1 MPAPE
6 PAVGA
11 GGAGVIAS
19 TRPETAVGPRTGTL
33 LGDAAGPTGA
43 WQVLP
48 HRHRTSARSRTRERD
63 PPRPAPILTIL
74 GRAPPRGP
82 AAGSVVPHLRE
93 ATMKFFQ
100 RLGRSLM
107 LPVAVLPVAAILSG
121 IGYWILTATGNDANL
136 VGVFFQTAGGA
147 LLDNLP
153 LLFAIGVS
161 LGMATKP
168 DGTSALAGLVSWLVV
183 TTLLSAENVALF
195 QGIDEAEVDLA
206 FSNLENVF
214 VGILCGLIGA
224 WSYDRF
230 KETELPDA
238 LAFFSGRRSVAIVS
252 AGLSLVLALVLF
264 FVWPL
269 AFGGLVAFGEFILTL
284 GPVGVGLYGFLNR
297 LLIPLG
303 LHHALN
309 SVFWFDVAGINDL
322 GNFLDGSG
330 TYGVTGQY
338 MTGFFPIMMFG
349 LPGAALAMYV
359 TAKTSRRKVAAGVLF
374 SSAVAAFFVGVTEPL
389 EFAFMFLAPG
399 LYLLHA
405 LFTGISMAISA
416 LLPVRM
422 GFGFSGGFIDLVLGW
437 VNPMAQNP
445 WAIPLMGIFWFAV
458 YFLAF
463 RWIILRFDLKTPG
476 RDDSFDGRVEGEDAA
491 SDGRYAATA
500 TAFLAALGGAS
511 NITDLENCATRL
523 RMELADVS
531 KVDEAAL
538 KRAGAAGTMKPGG
551 NSVQVIYG
559 TSVQFVKDAMERIMS
574 GTDRPVAEEDVR
586 ALEEQDAA
594 GAGGGSATALR
605 ASSLVRLRRPVE
617 GTSVPLEQVPD
628 PTFAQGVMGP
638 GIAIEPADGLV
649 LAPAEGT
656 VAHVFPTGHAV
667 ALTLEDGVEVLIHV
681 GLDTVEMKGHG
692 FETLVATGD
701 RVVAGTPLL
710 RADLAA
716 IRAAGHP
723 TVTPV
728 IVMNDP
734 GARIELV

>member
-1 MPAPE
+1 
-6 PAVGA
+6 
-11 GGAGVIAS
+11 
-19 TRPETAVGPRTGTL
+19 
-33 LGDAAGPTGA
+33 
-43 WQVLP
+43 
-48 HRHRTSARSRTRERD
+48 
-63 PPRPAPILTIL
+63 
-74 GRAPPRGP
+74 
-82 AAGSVVPHLRE
+82 
-93 ATMKFFQ
+93 MKFFQ

-136 VGVFFQTAGGA
+136 AGVFFQTAGGA

-161 LGMATKP
+161 IGMATKP

-183 TTLLSAENVALF
+183 TTLLAPENVALF
-195 QGIDEAEVDLA
+195 QGIEEAEVNLA

-238 LAFFSGRRSVAIVS
+238 LAFFAGRRSVAIVS

-264 FVWPL
+264 FIWPL
-269 AFGGLVAFGEFILTL
+269 VFSGLVAFGEFILTL
-284 GPVGVGLYGFLNR
+284 GPLGVGLYGFLNR

-322 GNFLDGSG
+322 GNFLDGTG

-359 TAKTSRRKVAAGVLF
+359 TARTSRRKVAAGVLF

-399 LYLLHA
+399 LYVVHA

-445 WAIPLMGIFWFAV
+445 WAIPLMGIVWFAV

-463 RWIILRFDLKTPG
+463 RAIILKFDLKTPG
-476 RDDSFDGRVEGEDAA
+476 RDDSLDGRVEGEDAA
-491 SDGRYAATA
+491 ADGKYAATA
-500 TAFLAALGGAS
+500 TAFLAALGGAG
-511 NITDLENCATRL
+511 NITDIENCATRL

-551 NSVQVIYG
+551 HSVQVIYG

-574 GTDRPVAEEDVR
+574 GAAAPVAEDEIAD
-586 ALEEQDAA
+586 LDPAA
-594 GAGGGSATALR
+594 DGADRGAATAVR
-605 ASSLVRLRRPVE
+605 ASSLVRLRRPLE
-617 GTSVPLEQVPD
+617 GTVVPLDQVPD
-628 PTFAQGVMGP
+628 ATFAQGIMGP
-638 GIAIEPADGLV
+638 GLAIEPEDGLV

-667 ALTLEDGVEVLIHV
+667 ALTLVDGVEVLIHV
-681 GLDTVEMKGHG
+681 GLDTVQMKGEG
-692 FETLVATGD
+692 FETLVQAGQH
-701 RVVAGTPLL
+701 VVAGTPLL
-710 RADLAA
+710 RADLGA

-723 TVTPV
+723 TITPV

-734 GARIELV
+734 GARVELV